1 MKSVIITGANRGIGL
16 NTALAFARAGYQ
28 VFATMRNPD
37 KAVELKKKIL
47 EESLNV
53 VMLAMD
59 VDSDESVNL
68 AMDSILKKKG
78 PVDVLVNNAGIE
90 VHGSV
95 EETEMADFKSVME
108 TNYFG
113 VLRCTKKVLPSM
125 RIQRSGCIINISSV
139 AGRIA
144 NSPLGPY
151 MASKFALEAISES
164 LAGEVKPYNIHV
176 AIVEPGIIST
186 DMARSISHGTNS
198 LYPQVNR
205 FGGIFE
211 ESLKTPRPSTLVAD
225 KILEIAESGT
235 WILRHP
241 VGPDAQP
248 FIAWRASMTDEQW
261 VDHNALDDEE
271 WYAATERDFG
281 MDLRKVNI

>member
-16 NTALAFARAGYQ
+16 GTAVAFANAGYQ

-37 KAVELKKKIL
+37 KAVELKKKIAT
-47 EESLNV
+47 ESLNIV
-53 VMLAMD
+53 ISAMD
-59 VDSDESVNL
+59 VDSDESVDR
-68 AMDSILKKKG
+68 AMDTILELNG

-90 VHGSV
+90 RHGSV
-95 EETEMADFKSVME
+95 EEMELADFKSVME

-125 RIQRSGCIINISSV
+125 RIRRHGCIINLSSV

-144 NSPLGPY
+144 SSPLSSY
-151 MASKFALEAISES
+151 MASKFALEAICES

-186 DMARSISHGTNS
+186 DMARSITHGRNS

-211 ESLKTPRPSTLVAD
+211 ESLKTPRPATMVAD

-248 FIAWRASMTDEQW
+248 FIDWRASMTDEQW
-261 VDHNALDDEE
+261 VDHNASTDEE

-281 MDLRKVNI
+281 MDLRKVNS

>member
-53 VMLAMD
+53 VVLAMD

-151 MASKFALEAISES
+151 MASKFALEAISET
-164 LAGEVKPYNIHV
+164 LAGELKP
-176 AIVEPGIIST
+176 
-186 DMARSISHGTNS
+186 
-198 LYPQVNR
+198 
-205 FGGIFE
+205 
-211 ESLKTPRPSTLVAD
+211 
-225 KILEIAESGT
+225 
-235 WILRHP
+235 
-241 VGPDAQP
+241 
-248 FIAWRASMTDEQW
+248 
-261 VDHNALDDEE
+261 
-271 WYAATERDFG
+271 
-281 MDLRKVNI
+281 